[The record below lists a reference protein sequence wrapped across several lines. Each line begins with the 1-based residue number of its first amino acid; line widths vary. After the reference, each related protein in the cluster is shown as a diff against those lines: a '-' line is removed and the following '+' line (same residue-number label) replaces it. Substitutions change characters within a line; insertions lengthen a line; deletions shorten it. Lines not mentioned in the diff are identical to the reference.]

1 MIKLI
6 TLLIF
11 LNCYV
16 LPTWAKVDAYNYNFS
31 LDQFRPLLPG
41 NQLAEIEDVQI
52 LKQENGYTLG
62 LTYVK
67 QIRYKFAVILQ
78 AQDGK
83 IVDMFARLPTY
94 FLHDIFHQ
102 SLINRLGKQDGY
114 IKKENS
120 ALYIWNNKNGLEHS
134 YNGSCTITCYP
145 DYYYVKQLDYPED
158 LTPLMDTLNGVL
170 DV

>member
-1 MIKLI
+1 MIKVI
-6 TLLIF
+6 TF
-11 LNCYV
+11 LVFLSSFV
-16 LPTWAKVDAYNYNFS
+16 LPTWAKVQPYNYNFS
-31 LDQFRPLLPG
+31 LDQLKPLLPG
-41 NQLAEIEDVQI
+41 NQLAEDVQI
-52 LKQENGYTLG
+52 LRQEDGYTLG

-67 QIRYKFAVILQ
+67 QLRYKFAVILQ

-102 SLINRLGKQDGY
+102 SLINRFGKQDGY

-120 ALYIWNNKNGLEHS
+120 ALYIWNDKNGMEHS

-145 DYYYVKQLDYPED
+145 DYYYVKKLDYPED
-158 LTPLMDTLNGVL
+158 FTPILETLNGVL